1 MKDMTNTT
9 TNEKQSQIPDF
20 TMILNI
26 LMQFIFYGIGLYFQ
40 IKICI
45 ACKTEKNKTWQIH
58 ISHAVIMSIFFA
70 TRIILKVVT
79 VSSPSSTIEV
89 ASWICYINYLGM
101 GFGIYSMAAN
111 SILVAVMKY
120 IYIVHTWKAK
130 KFGEEKIQKI
140 FMIINFFC
148 PLLLATS
155 NLLLY
160 MVASDFRPAL
170 NLESC
175 FNPFREKSAR
185 PGYELIA
192 NLSDIF
198 VGNGES
204 ISLGHLTSKILNILV
219 VFFLASNFGEAF
231 FYFKI
236 FESMKRYVLYISK
249 L

>member
-1 MKDMTNTT
+1 MKTMTNTT
-9 TNEKQSQIPDF
+9 RNEMQSQIPDF

-26 LMQFIFYGIGLYFQ
+26 LMQFIFYAIGLYFQ

-70 TRIILKVVT
+70 TRIITKVVT
-79 VSSPSSTIEV
+79 LSLPSSTIEV

-111 SILVAVMKY
+111 SILVAIMKY

-130 KFGEEKIQKI
+130 KFGEGRIQKI
-140 FMIINFFC
+140 FFIINFSF

-160 MVASDFRPAL
+160 IVASDFQPVL
-170 NLESC
+170 NLGSC

-185 PGYELIA
+185 PGYELIT

-198 VGNGES
+198 VGDGKDV
-204 ISLGHLTSKILNILV
+204 SLGHLISKILNILV
-219 VFFLASNFGEAF
+219 VFLLASNFGEAF
-231 FYFKI
+231 FYLKI
-236 FESMKRYVLYISK
+236 FESMKRYVL
-249 L
+249 